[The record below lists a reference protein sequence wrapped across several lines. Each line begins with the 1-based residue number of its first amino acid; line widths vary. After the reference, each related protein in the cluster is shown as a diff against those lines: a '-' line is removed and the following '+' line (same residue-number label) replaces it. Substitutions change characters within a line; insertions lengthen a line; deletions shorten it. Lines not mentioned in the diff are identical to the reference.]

1 MRLGVSRKRFFEMY
15 GCRPTP
21 FSRTLTEIGNAPAL
35 RREAVYGDMEV
46 SGRRLR
52 DRDGPGGVGAVEFE
66 D

>member
-1 MRLGVSRKRFFEMY
+1 MY
-15 GCRPTP
+15 GYRPTL

-35 RREAVYGDMEV
+35 RREAVYGDREV